1 MQAVIGGSR
10 TFGHCSRKNSLLMY
24 INSVREYGSLMHQVN
39 ITELRKHLP
48 NYLKQVSLGE
58 EIQITSH
65 GKVIARLIPER
76 DEAEAA
82 RQRLFALRGKGFV
95 GDVVSPIENVQW
107 TADDDNL

>member
-1 MQAVIGGSR
+1 
-10 TFGHCSRKNSLLMY
+10 
-24 INSVREYGSLMHQVN
+24 MHRIN

-48 NYLKQVSLGE
+48 NYLKQVSRGE

-65 GKVIARLIPER
+65 GKVIARLIPEP

-95 GDVVSPIENVQW
+95 GDVISPIENVQW